1 MGWVCHAVERAHEA
15 KCPATDSVV
24 SGIEAKC
31 LATVSVVSGNE
42 VKCPATDSV
51 VSGIEVKCL
60 ATDRVISAFRTLC
73 CRIMMVN
80 LPALISVRHYQGSVH
95 KRSVMHRQG

>member
-1 MGWVCHAVERAHEA
+1 MGWVCHAVERANEA
-15 KCPATDSVV
+15 KCPAR
-24 SGIEAKC
+24 
-31 LATVSVVSGNE
+31 
-42 VKCPATDSV
+42 DSV

-60 ATDRVISAFRTLC
+60 VTDSVDSGNEAKCPATVSVDSGNEVKCLATDRVVLAFRTLC

-80 LPALISVRHYQGSVH
+80 LPALISVRHYQVRAH